1 MALIDIIKR
10 EAAVHQIVRK
20 FPNNNDGLPFEG
32 SQVDPATD
40 LFVSN
45 LPASTYCMGVD
56 EAGNDATLGP
66 CQLWVN
72 LP

>member
-1 MALIDIIKR
+1 MALIDIIKW

-45 LPASTYCMGVD
+45 LPAGTRYMGD
-56 EAGNDATLGP
+56 EAGNDATLRP
-66 CQLWVN
+66 YQLWVN
-72 LP
+72 VL